1 MSPWDED
8 SPLREQLLQVRQITR
23 LLSNVFIQSVL
34 LLTLFFNHM
43 GSVTPGFDTDFVD
56 VNHDR
61 DSAGVGGAQLH
72 HLSSERVQ
80 KRMLLGGRRGPA
92 GSALCAWGLVRNLP
106 SLAGSG

>member
-1 MSPWDED
+1 MKILPSGNNCFK
-8 SPLREQLLQVRQITR
+8 SLGFYQTFLL
-23 LLSNVFIQSVL
+23 SVL

-80 KRMLLGGRRGPA
+80 KRMLPGGA
-92 GSALCAWGLVRNLP
+92 
-106 SLAGSG
+106 

>member
-8 SPLREQLLQVRQITR
+8 SPLREQLLQVTR

-34 LLTLFFNHM
+34 LLSLFFNHM

-72 HLSSERVQ
+72 HLSSEWVQ
-80 KRMLLGGRRGPA
+80 KIMLPGGRRGPA